1 MNKMKFLTY
10 IKYASMGVVL
20 LLGLNLFA
28 DIEQDRTNRIGD
40 SNAAWQTGLM
50 LPSDADADAA
60 CSVIAG
66 LPFSCTLPASGGG
79 SVTCTPVSIPG
90 GLTLSSGCV
99 LAGTSASDISLDVEF
114 DDGVSDAVT
123 KTINLTAGP
132 NQSPSVAD
140 PTGCSAPKSGI
151 AWSCDLASSVSD
163 PEGQP
168 LSYSLGS
175 SAPSWA
181 SLSGSTLSGTPT
193 SSGSVGVPYDVSDSV
208 NIVSYTYNIN
218 IAVGTA
224 EALEGDDPVSI
235 ATLDDAG
242 VSTAI
247 TTALNTNTCGA
258 TGDQSCLTAFNNKRA
273 TSACSLAGGSSASTS
288 QMEEYVECVVY
299 ETYTADASGV
309 ATTPASESAAS
320 GCGTSANVPLPP
332 MCGYTAWTC
341 PITNLPAGWVNN
353 GQTVTI
359 PDSASSTNVT
369 LNVEMRLASW
379 TNHLIKTV
387 SQPVNV
393 SAAIA
398 GATNGYKLYNEDYFG
413 GRFWDVWAAYDACQ
427 NRGGDLATLSEAAS
441 SGVLGGANQYYGQKE
456 GSTTRP
462 VNTSTDWT
470 GTSGTDYKAAQ
481 DGGSQKYISSR
492 SSASYVCGTKTR
504 TGSGCGSNGASTK
517 YYVCK
522 NLPSCN

>member
-1 MNKMKFLTY
+1 MKYTKLFKFIAAGAMISIGY
-10 IKYASMGVVL
+10 QL
-20 LLGLNLFA
+20 LA
-28 DIEQDRTNRIGD
+28 DIEEDRTNSIGRGD
-40 SNAAWQTGLM
+40 WQTGLQV
-50 LPSDADADAA
+50 PSDDQANDA
-60 CSVIAG
+60 CSIVAG
-66 LPFSCTLPASGGG
+66 LPFSCTLPSSGGG
-79 SVTCTPVSIPG
+79 TVTCSPVSIPG
-90 GLTLSSGCV
+90 GLTLSSSCV
-99 LAGTSASDISLDVEF
+99 LAGSSTSDFSLDVQF
-114 DDGVSDAVT
+114 DDGVSDPVT

-140 PTGCSAPKSGI
+140 PTGCSAPKSGV

-163 PEGQP
+163 PEGQA
-168 LSYSLGS
+168 LTYSLGS

-181 SLSGSTLSGTPT
+181 SLSGSVLSGTPT
-193 SSGSVGVPYDVSDSV
+193 TSGSVGVPYDVSDSV
-208 NIVSYTYNIN
+208 NIVSYTYNIS

-224 EALEGDDPVSI
+224 EALEGDDPIST
-235 ATLDDAG
+235 ALLDDAG
-242 VSTAI
+242 VSPTMTA
-247 TTALNTNTCGA
+247 ALNTNTCGA
-258 TGDQSCLTAFNNKRA
+258 TGDQSCLTAFNNQRSS
-273 TSACSLAGGSSASTS
+273 SACSLAGGSSATTS
-288 QMEEYVECVVY
+288 QMEDYIQCVVF

-309 ATTPASESAAS
+309 STTPASESAAS

-341 PITNLPAGWVNN
+341 PITNLPSGWVNN
-353 GQTVTI
+353 GQTVSI

-387 SQPVNV
+387 QQPVNV

-398 GATNGYKLYNEDYFG
+398 GATNGYKLYNEDYLG

-427 NRGGDLATLSEAAS
+427 DLGGDLATLSEAAN
-441 SGVLGGANQYYGQKE
+441 SGVLGGASQYYGQKE

-462 VNTSTDWT
+462 VNTSSGWG

-481 DGGSQKYISSR
+481 DGESQKYISSR
-492 SSASYVCGTKTR
+492 SSASYVCGTKSA
-504 TGSGCGSNGASTK
+504 TGSGCGFNGASTK